1 MCARYEIDAGVIE
14 ETVSRSDTHN
24 PGVFMLAS
32 GNVRPSNQSLV
43 IAGHR
48 GHLHAGIMRWGLP
61 RFDGKGLVINTRSE
75 TALEK
80 QMFREHTIQRR
91 CVIPARAFYEWDQH
105 KQMVTFSLPDQEII
119 WMAGIFDT
127 EYRYS
132 VLTTTA
138 NESVAKFHDRMPVLL
153 GPSELEPWLVNSFA
167 TTSLMEKKM
176 PELEHRQEYEQVSLF

>member
-80 QMFREHTIQRR
+80 QMFREQIQNRR
-91 CVIPARAFYEWDQH
+91 CVIPARAFYEWDQQ

-132 VLTTTA
+132 VLTTAA
-138 NESVAKFHDRMPVLL
+138 NESITKFHDRMPVLL
-153 GPSELEPWLVNSFA
+153 KTTDLEPWLFDSTVTASI
-167 TTSLMEKKM
+167 MEKKM
-176 PELEHRQEYEQVSLF
+176 PVLEHRQENEQISLF

>member
-1 MCARYEIDAGVIE
+1 
-14 ETVSRSDTHN
+14 
-24 PGVFMLAS
+24 MLAS
-32 GNVRPSNQSLV
+32 GNVRPSNPSLV
-43 IAGHR
+43 IAGHQ

-61 RFDGKGLVINTRSE
+61 RFDGKGIVINTRSE

-91 CVIPARAFYEWDQH
+91 CVIPARVFYEWDQQ

-132 VLTTTA
+132 VLTTAA
-138 NESVAKFHDRMPVLL
+138 NESVARFHDRMPVLL
-153 GPSELEPWLVNSFA
+153 GSSDLDLWLFDSDA
-167 TTSLMEKKM
+167 ITSLMEMKM
-176 PELEHRQEYEQVSLF
+176 PGLEHRQDNEQISLF

>member
-132 VLTTTA
+132 VLTTAA
-138 NESVAKFHDRMPVLL
+138 NPSVARFHDRMPVLL
-153 GPSELEPWLVNSFA
+153 DRDALRAWLFDPEAAVR
-167 TTSLMEKKM
+167 LMAGQM
-176 PELEHRQEYEQVSLF
+176 PELLHHQEYEQTSLF

>member
-61 RFDGKGLVINTRSE
+61 RFDGKGLIINTRSE

-80 QMFREHTIQRR
+80 QMFRENTLQRR
-91 CVIPARAFYEWDQH
+91 CIIPARAFYEWDPQ
-105 KQMVTFSLPDQEII
+105 KQMVTFMRPDQEIL

-132 VLTTTA
+132 VLTTAA
-138 NESVAKFHDRMPVLL
+138 NDPVARYHDRMPVLL
-153 GPSELEPWLVNSFA
+153 SGEDLEPWLLDDTAFTA
-167 TTSLMEKKM
+167 LMEKKM
-176 PELEHRQEYEQVSLF
+176 PALEHRQDYEQISLF